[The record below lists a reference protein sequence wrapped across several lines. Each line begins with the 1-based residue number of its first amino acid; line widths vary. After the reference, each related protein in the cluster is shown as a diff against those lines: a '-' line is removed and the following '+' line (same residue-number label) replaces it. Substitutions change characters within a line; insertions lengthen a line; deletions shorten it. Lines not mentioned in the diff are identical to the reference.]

1 MSEMKV
7 GDMIGIQCDVRPGP
21 FSGERMIT
29 FDTVDGPI
37 SGFVRQSD
45 LNQKDSQ
52 WYVRAIIQDIQDDVL
67 HVRVK
72 GSFFTTNGL
81 ASVPRR
87 YAMAA

>member
-1 MSEMKV
+1 MTGMKV
-7 GDMIGIQCDVRPGP
+7 GDVIGVQCDVRPGP
-21 FSGERMIT
+21 FSGEHMIT

-37 SGFVRQSD
+37 SGFVRDSD
-45 LNQKDSQ
+45 LKERGSK
-52 WYVRAIIQDIQDDVL
+52 WYVRAVIQGIKDDVL
-67 HVRVK
+67 EVRVK